1 VKVPTPFQLQLDA
14 FKPTFDAKLL
24 NIVKW
29 RKEQREATVNE
40 AESEHDQPESESS
53 MEDVV
58 MTAPSTSVK
67 AATRKSLRS
76 VDKEKTRSTTSIV
89 TKSIKSKKV
98 NPNTTQ
104 TKEVHIYLIS
114 SL

>member
-1 VKVPTPFQLQLDA
+1 
-14 FKPTFDAKLL
+14 
-24 NIVKW
+24 VKW
-29 RKEQREATVNE
+29 RKEKREATANE
-40 AESEHDQPESESS
+40 AESKHDRSESGS
-53 MEDVV
+53 PMEDVV

-76 VDKEKTRSTTSIV
+76 VDKGKARSTTSII
-89 TKSIKSKKV
+89 TKSVKSKKV